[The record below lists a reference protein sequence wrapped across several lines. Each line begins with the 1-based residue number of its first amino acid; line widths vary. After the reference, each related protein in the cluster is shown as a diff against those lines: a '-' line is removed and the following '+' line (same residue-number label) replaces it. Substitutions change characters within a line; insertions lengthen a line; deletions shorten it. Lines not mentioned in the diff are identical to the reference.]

1 MMALVR
7 SLMITNV
14 SGFIGFKMSKISF
27 LEITK
32 KNRALDSFKKKNDT
46 NKIIPTGGILFRE
59 FEIFRF
65 SHT

>member
-1 MMALVR
+1 
-7 SLMITNV
+7 
-14 SGFIGFKMSKISF
+14 MSKISF